1 MERSYKTNHRKI
13 GEFKM
18 TNKKRIEYIKEKIRE
33 DLDNLIDEHSDTQ
46 LEPDLNVWEIIKEIV
61 NE

>member
-1 MERSYKTNHRKI
+1 MK
-13 GEFKM
+13 
-18 TNKKRIEYIKEKIRE
+18 NKKRIEYIKKKIRE